1 MLLPSSTAC
10 ISTSSS
16 SLVWFKVARTAQ
28 CSRRRGS
35 SMTYGN
41 GSSITT
47 GISRNPRSSSSSS
60 SDWIATSR
68 AKVALQEQQL
78 QQ

>member
-47 GISRNPRSSSSSS
+47 GISRNPRSSSSS
-60 SDWIATSR
+60 DWIATSR